1 MEWFF
6 YSLLCAFFLATSD
19 TFSKRALQD
28 INEYLVAWGRLLAA
42 IPVLISIL
50 IIFQP
55 SLHIDKT
62 FLFIVAS
69 IIPLEISALVLYM
82 KAIKIS
88 PLSLT
93 VPFLALTPVF
103 LIGTSYIMLKELPD
117 FSGAIGI
124 LFVAIGAYTLNI
136 DNLKEGIL
144 APFRNLKKEKG
155 SILMIV
161 VAFIYSIT
169 SNLGKIA
176 IRHSN
181 PIFFSAIYVTVVTI
195 SFIPLISLRTTPF
208 EIKNALRNKNLF
220 YLGVFY
226 ALMITFHNLA
236 IIRTEVSYMIS
247 VKRTSLIFSIIYGR
261 FIFHETHFKERLVG
275 GIFMVIG
282 VMLIII

>member
-136 DNLKEGIL
+136 DNLKEEQELSGIL
-144 APFRNLKKEKG
+144 ERKFSYTLHGNTVYVLTINGTDCVVYTERFDFELVSQIDQLQVGETVSVLVNEK
-155 SILMIV
+155 ME
-161 VAFIYSIT
+161 F
-169 SNLGKIA
+169 LGFPEQPP
-176 IRHSN
+176 S
-181 PIFFSAIYVTVVTI
+181 
-195 SFIPLISLRTTPF
+195 
-208 EIKNALRNKNLF
+208 
-220 YLGVFY
+220 
-226 ALMITFHNLA
+226 
-236 IIRTEVSYMIS
+236 
-247 VKRTSLIFSIIYGR
+247 
-261 FIFHETHFKERLVG
+261 
-275 GIFMVIG
+275 
-282 VMLIII
+282 